1 MNNSSERTFG
11 MLMLPSKGDYY
22 KNKDKF
28 LFINYLTYFEENIL
42 TSEMMNESGVVMPL
56 ILDMVIVNKEFD
68 IKKILTCDIQAIC
81 MFLRA
86 YAYGNSIEVDINC
99 PNCEKS
105 DKHNVL
111 ISNFKSKD
119 LEFTPDE
126 NGEISVVSPKFGKK
140 LKIKP
145 TTYFE
150 EIEFKKDSENKQVE
164 TMCFNIA
171 EYEGERDKNKI
182 LRTLHGLKIMEFR
195 DIKKAIL
202 DNLPGIDTS
211 IIYNCS
217 FCETDTSI
225 DFGQNGS
232 DFLKMPASFMN
243 NVLEEIFLLSHY
255 GTSTSIDDVK
265 KMSTGER
272 RWMINRLSEEIQ
284 KKNAAEKAASNK
296 AKSKGK
302 R

>member
-1 MNNSSERTFG
+1 MDNSSERTFG

-22 KNKDKF
+22 KNKNKF

-56 ILDMVIVNKEFD
+56 LLERVIANKDFD
-68 IKKILTCDIQAIC
+68 IKEILPCDIQAIC

-86 YAYGNSIEVDINC
+86 YAYGNSIEVDIQC
-99 PNCEKS
+99 PHCEKS
-105 DKHNVL
+105 DKHNIL

-119 LEFTPDE
+119 IELTPDE
-126 NGEISVVSPKFGKK
+126 NGELSVVSPKFGKN

-145 TTYFE
+145 RTYFE
-150 EIEFKKDSENKQVE
+150 EIEFKKDGEKKQVE
-164 TMCFNIA
+164 TMCFNIT
-171 EYEGERDKNKI
+171 EYEGERDKDKI
-182 LRTLHGLKIMEFR
+182 LRMLCGLKIMESR
-195 DIKKAIL
+195 DIKKTIL

-225 DFGQNGS
+225 NFGQNGS
-232 DFLKMPASFMN
+232 DFLKLPASFMN
-243 NVLEEIFLLSHY
+243 GILEEIFLLSHY

-265 KMSTGER
+265 KMTIGER
-272 RWMINRLSEEIQ
+272 RFFINRLSEEIQ
-284 KKNAAEKAASNK
+284 KKNEAEKAATRS

>member
-1 MNNSSERTFG
+1 MDNSSERTFG

-22 KNKDKF
+22 KNKNKF

-56 ILDMVIVNKEFD
+56 LLDRVIASKDFD
-68 IKKILTCDIQAIC
+68 IKEILSCDIQAIC

-86 YAYGNSIEVDINC
+86 YAYGNSIEVDIQC
-99 PNCEKS
+99 PHCEKS

-119 LEFTPDE
+119 LELTPDE
-126 NGEISVVSPKFGKK
+126 NGELSVVSPKFGKK

-145 TTYFE
+145 RTYFE
-150 EIEFKKDSENKQVE
+150 EIEFKKDGEKKQVE
-164 TMCFNIA
+164 TMCFNIV
-171 EYEGERDKNKI
+171 EYEGERDRDKI
-182 LRTLHGLKIMEFR
+182 LRMLYGLKIMESR
-195 DIKKAIL
+195 DIKKAML

-211 IIYNCS
+211 IVYNCS
-217 FCETDTSI
+217 FCDTDTFI
-225 DFGQNGS
+225 NFGHNGS
-232 DFLKMPASFMN
+232 DFLKLPASFMN
-243 NVLEEIFLLSHY
+243 GVLEELFLLSHY
-255 GTSTSIDDVK
+255 GTSTSISDIK
-265 KMSTGER
+265 KMTTGER
-272 RWMINRLSEEIQ
+272 RWMINRLSEELT
-284 KKNAAEKAASNK
+284 KKAEAEKNAANK